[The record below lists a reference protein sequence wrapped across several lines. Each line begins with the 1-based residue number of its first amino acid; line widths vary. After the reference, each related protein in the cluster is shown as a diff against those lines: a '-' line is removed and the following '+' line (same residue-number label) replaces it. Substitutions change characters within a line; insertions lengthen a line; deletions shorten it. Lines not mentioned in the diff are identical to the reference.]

1 MSRGLSLPSE
11 ARRLDSIPLSDHV
24 YRALRDAILE
34 GVYEPHDHLV
44 QIQLAKELD
53 VSRTPVRDALQR
65 LSQEGIIRSVGARGY
80 VVSSLTPRDILDVYD
95 VRLALEVEAAIIA
108 VETNLVTDH
117 DLAEMKRLT
126 DLMAQNETQTTSYY
140 DLNRD
145 FHMVLTRIC
154 PNRMIHKILDDIW
167 ALPVSMRIFRHEIE
181 SVIDVKAMLSEH
193 YGIIEAVT
201 KKDSDLLRQRL
212 REHLVQARDEASTW
226 LDRKASSALNSDV
239 K

>member
-1 MSRGLSLPSE
+1 MNRGLSLPPE
-11 ARRLDSIPLSDHV
+11 ARRLDSILLSDQV
-24 YRALRDAILE
+24 YKALRDAILE
-34 GVYEPHDHLV
+34 GVFEPHDHLV
-44 QIQLAKELD
+44 QVQLAKELD

-65 LSQEGIIRSVGARGY
+65 LSQEGIIRSVGTRGY

-108 VETNLVTDH
+108 VELNLVNEAH
-117 DLAEMKRLT
+117 LAEMRRLT
-126 DLMAQNETQTTSYY
+126 DLMAKVESQTTSYY

-154 PNRMIHKILDDIW
+154 PNRMIHKILDEIW

-181 SVIDVKAMLSEH
+181 SVIDVQAMLVEH
-193 YGIIEAVT
+193 YGIIEAVS
-201 KKDSDLLRQRL
+201 KKDVELLRQRL
-212 REHLVQARDEASTW
+212 REHLVQARDEASEW
-226 LDRKASSALNSDV
+226 FDRKSAKASTPGM

>member
-1 MSRGLSLPSE
+1 MNRGLSLPPE

-24 YRALRDAILE
+24 YQVLRDSILE
-34 GVYEPHDHLV
+34 GVFEPHDHLV
-44 QIQLAKELD
+44 QVQLAKELD

-108 VETNLVTDH
+108 VGLDLVTEA
-117 DLAEMKRLT
+117 DLEEMRRIT
-126 DLMAQNETQTTSYY
+126 DLMARIETQTTSYY

-145 FHMVLTRIC
+145 FHMILTRIC
-154 PNRMIHKILDDIW
+154 PNRLIHKILDEIW

-181 SVIDVKAMLSEH
+181 SVIDVQAMLAEH
-193 YGIIEAVT
+193 EGIIDAVSQKNT
-201 KKDSDLLRQRL
+201 DLLRQRL
-212 REHLVQARDEASTW
+212 REHLVQARDEASAW
-226 LDRKASSALNSDV
+226 LDRKASDTLVSGV

>member
-1 MSRGLSLPSE
+1 MKRGLSLPPE

-24 YRALRDAILE
+24 YQVLRDSILA
-34 GVYEPHDHLV
+34 GGFEPHDHLV
-44 QIQLAKELD
+44 QVQLAEELE

-65 LSQEGIIRSVGARGY
+65 LAQEGIIRSVGARGY

-108 VETNLVTDH
+108 VSLDLVSEA
-117 DLAEMKRLT
+117 DLMEMRRIT
-126 DLMAQNETQTTSYY
+126 DLMARIETQTTSYY

-154 PNRMIHKILDDIW
+154 PNRLIHKILDEIW

-181 SVIDVKAMLSEH
+181 SVIDVQAMLAEH
-193 YGIIEAVT
+193 KGIIEAVSQ
-201 KKDSDLLRQRL
+201 KNSDLLRQRL
-212 REHLVQARDEASTW
+212 REHLVQARDEASAW
-226 LDRKASSALNSDV
+226 LDRKDSDTAV
-239 K
+239 MEAK

>member
-1 MSRGLSLPSE
+1 MNRGLSLPPE

-24 YRALRDAILE
+24 YQVLRDSILA
-34 GVYEPHDHLV
+34 GVFEPHDHLV
-44 QIQLAKELD
+44 QVQLAKELD

-108 VETNLVTDH
+108 VGLDLVTEA
-117 DLAEMKRLT
+117 DLMEMRRIT
-126 DLMAQNETQTTSYY
+126 DLMARIETQTTSYY

-154 PNRMIHKILDDIW
+154 PNRLIHKILDEVW

-181 SVIDVKAMLSEH
+181 SVIDVQAMLAEH
-193 YGIIEAVT
+193 EGIIEAVSQKNT
-201 KKDSDLLRQRL
+201 DLLRQRL
-212 REHLVQARDEASTW
+212 REHLVQARDEASAW
-226 LDRKASSALNSDV
+226 LDRKASDAVVLGV

>member
-1 MSRGLSLPSE
+1 VSRGLSLPPE

-108 VETNLVTDH
+108 VDLDLVTEQ

-126 DLMAQNETQTTSYY
+126 DVMARDETKAKSYY

-154 PNRMIHKILDDIW
+154 PNRMIHKILEDIW
-167 ALPVSMRIFRHEIE
+167 ALPVSMRIFRHEME

-193 YGIIEAVT
+193 YGIIEAVS
-201 KKDSDLLRQRL
+201 KKDTELIRQLL

-226 LDRKASSALNSDV
+226 LDRKDLKTLNLGS